1 MRINP
6 EYLVTFNV
14 VAELGS
20 VSKAAE
26 YLNLSQPAVSG
37 QLRALHTLIGEP
49 LYIRHAR
56 GITLTPAG
64 FDLLPHAQT
73 LARTMKRVS
82 ELAHDKRHRLKTQ
95 VQLGVSWTLAPRAV
109 HLAAAFQ
116 RGTPTVTIQAAH
128 TPELI
133 ARVGRGEL
141 DAALTVDASQVLP
154 EGLEARRFS
163 SEDLRLIVPP
173 GHVLNGQGYAP
184 LHALAGEVLLLPM
197 VESSVRKRAAKL
209 LDHAGVSPWAQLELG
224 SFLAVK
230 DALVRGVGVAIL
242 PRSLVDAEVDHG
254 LLASVGLES
263 PEVTLGYHAV
273 SAPLALLPTTVREVL
288 DQLTR

>member
-6 EYLVTFNV
+6 EYLVTFNA

-20 VSKAAE
+20 VSKAAT

-49 LYIRHAR
+49 LYVRHAR

-64 FDLLPHAQT
+64 VDLLPHAQT

-82 ELAHDKRHRLKTQ
+82 ELAHDKRHRLNTH
-95 VQLGVSWTLAPRAV
+95 VQLGVSWTLASRAV
-109 HLAAAFQ
+109 QVATAFQ
-116 RGTPTVTIQAAH
+116 QGPPTVSIQAAH

-133 ARVGRGEL
+133 ARLERGDL
-141 DAALTVDASQVLP
+141 DAALTVDASQGLP

-163 SEDLRLIVPP
+163 SEDLRLIVPTTHP
-173 GHVLNGQGYAP
+173 LAAQGYAP
-184 LHALAGEVLLLPM
+184 LHAVAGEVLLLPM
-197 VESSVRKRAAKL
+197 AESSVRRRAAKL
-209 LDHAGVSPWAQLELG
+209 LDHAGVVPRMHLELG

-242 PRSLVDAEVDHG
+242 PRSLVDTEVDHG

-263 PEVTLGYHAV
+263 PGVTLGYHAV
-273 SAPLALLPTTVREVL
+273 SAPLALLPAAVREVL
-288 DQLTR
+288 GGLTR